1 MSMNRK
7 LRRASAPKRASVAVD
22 IGDTDVR
29 HGGRTLQITVSVNTD
44 EDEMTVLE
52 RVRAAARGP
61 KVAMCVC
68 SVGVMKP
75 EDSAELWGRIVPAA
89 TRKAAEGSS

>member
-7 LRRASAPKRASVAVD
+7 LRRASSSKKASVAVD
-22 IGDTDVR
+22 IGGTDVR

-52 RVRAAARGP
+52 RVRAAA
-61 KVAMCVC
+61 
-68 SVGVMKP
+68 
-75 EDSAELWGRIVPAA
+75 A